1 MALTKKEQERM
12 ENLLKP
18 GEEPGEGYE
27 GSPDMYPDYEE
38 DKQKRKR
45 NQFERKLDEYN
56 QRKLDEYNLRRMEPN
71 KIKGSVTDKELDYMR
86 RMSPNKKMMG
96 GSVNKYKSGA
106 YVTVKTKLGKNKP
119 TKIC

>member
-1 MALTKKEQERM
+1 
-12 ENLLKP
+12 
-18 GEEPGEGYE
+18 
-27 GSPDMYPDYEE
+27 
-38 DKQKRKR
+38 
-45 NQFERKLDEYN
+45 
-56 QRKLDEYNLRRMEPN
+56 MEPN
-71 KIKGSVTDKELDYMR
+71 KIKGSVTDKELNYMR

>member
-38 DKQKRKR
+38 DKK
-45 NQFERKLDEYN
+45 KL
-56 QRKLDEYNLRRMEPN
+56 
-71 KIKGSVTDKELDYMR
+71 KGSVTDKELNYMR

-96 GSVNKYKSGA
+96 GSVDKYKSGA

>member
-1 MALTKKEQERM
+1 MALTKKEQEHM

-38 DKQKRKR
+38 DKK
-45 NQFERKLDEYN
+45 KLKGSVTDKE
-56 QRKLDEYNLRRMEPN
+56 LDYMRRMEPN
-71 KIKGSVTDKELDYMR
+71 KIKGSVTDKELNYMR

>member
-38 DKQKRKR
+38 DKK
-45 NQFERKLDEYN
+45 KL
-56 QRKLDEYNLRRMEPN
+56 
-71 KIKGSVTDKELDYMR
+71 KGSVTDKELDYMR

>member
-38 DKQKRKR
+38 DKK
-45 NQFERKLDEYN
+45 KL
-56 QRKLDEYNLRRMEPN
+56 
-71 KIKGSVTDKELDYMR
+71 KGSVTDKELNYMR

>member
-45 NQFERKLDEYN
+45 NRNSTKNLD
-56 QRKLDEYNLRRMEPN
+56 DT
-71 KIKGSVTDKELDYMR
+71 I
-86 RMSPNKKMMG
+86 
-96 GSVNKYKSGA
+96 
-106 YVTVKTKLGKNKP
+106 
-119 TKIC
+119 

>member
-1 MALTKKEQERM
+1 MALTKKQQERM

-38 DKQKRKR
+38 DKK
-45 NQFERKLDEYN
+45 KL
-56 QRKLDEYNLRRMEPN
+56 
-71 KIKGSVTDKELDYMR
+71 KGSVTDKELNYMR

>member
-45 NQFERKLDEYN
+45 NQFERELD
-56 QRKLDEYNLRRMEPN
+56 RYNLRRMEPN